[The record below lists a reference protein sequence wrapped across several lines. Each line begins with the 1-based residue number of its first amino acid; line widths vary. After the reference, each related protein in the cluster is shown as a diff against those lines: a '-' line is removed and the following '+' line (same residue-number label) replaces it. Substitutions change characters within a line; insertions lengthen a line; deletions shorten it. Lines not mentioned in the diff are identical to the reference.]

1 MAAGKLGAALA
12 GASPAGLA
20 LGGLALVQGALGL
33 RDRRRKKKELEAF
46 KGSEEVQDILQQGR
60 QSKKDIKT
68 GNLGYS
74 LAQKRQKRMEE
85 RQARRGQRAANRA
98 EAKRLRGSTP
108 FGSGA
113 AGKALDRIRRQE
125 AETDVAIASQIDRDA
140 RQKAIADRQFAQAN
154 IDRALQMKQNLAAQ
168 ESAIPGLAQTIVD
181 PVADATVAMA
191 QTGLFD
197 ERAATKES
205 LLDQD
210 AIDRALRTQGKDLGT
225 TGSVKVPALN
235 YGDFSKTPKVV

>member
-1 MAAGKLGAALA
+1 
-12 GASPAGLA
+12 
-20 LGGLALVQGALGL
+20 
-33 RDRRRKKKELEAF
+33 
-46 KGSEEVQDILQQGR
+46 
-60 QSKKDIKT
+60 
-68 GNLGYS
+68 
-74 LAQKRQKRMEE
+74 MEE

-98 EAKRLRGSTP
+98 EAKRLQGSTP

-181 PVADATVAMA
+181 PVADTAVAMA
-191 QTGLFD
+191 QTGVFD

-210 AIDRALRTQGKDLGT
+210 AIDRQKRIDVGE
-225 TGSVKVPALN
+225 GSKLLSEPLKPLVYNP
-235 YGDFSKTPKVV
+235 

>member
-1 MAAGKLGAALA
+1 MAIDKIAPAIGAGLS
-12 GASPAGLA
+12 GASPVGLA
-20 LGGLALVQGALGL
+20 LGALGVAQGVTGL
-33 RDRRRKKKELEAF
+33 IDRRRKKKDFEKF
-46 KGSEEVQDILQQGR
+46 KGSEEVQDVLQQGR
-60 QSKKDIKT
+60 KAKKDIKT

-74 LAQKRQKRMEE
+74 LAEKRQKLMEAKKG
-85 RQARRGQRAANRA
+85 RAAQRAANRA
-98 EAKRLRGSTP
+98 DAKRLQGATP

-113 AGKALDRIRRQE
+113 AGKALDRTRRQE

-181 PVADATVAMA
+181 PVADTAVAMA
-191 QTGLFD
+191 QTGVFD

-210 AIDRALRTQGKDLGT
+210 AADISTRIGT
-225 TGSVKVPALN
+225 PGLITVPALN